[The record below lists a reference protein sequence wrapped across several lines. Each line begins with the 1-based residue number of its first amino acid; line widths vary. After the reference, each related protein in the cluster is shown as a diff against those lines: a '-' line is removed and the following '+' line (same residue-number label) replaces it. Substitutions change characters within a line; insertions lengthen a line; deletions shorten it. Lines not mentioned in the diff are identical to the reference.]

1 MFYTHQQQMLLQA
14 SSFEKTFTGVMCCPA
29 VGDDVDHDMM
39 IARMMMIVGVVLF
52 YRLAHHLDKCGV

>member
-29 VGDDVDHDMM
+29 VGDDVDHYKDDDDCGG
-39 IARMMMIVGVVLF
+39 GVVLQTGPPS
-52 YRLAHHLDKCGV
+52 R

>member
-1 MFYTHQQQMLLQA
+1 MLLQA

-39 IARMMMIVGVVLF
+39 IARMMMMIVEVVLF
-52 YRLAHHLDKCGV
+52 YRLAHHLDKCGA